1 MRYTRLLSW
10 AQGFYVAGLAL
21 GLLFIIPSA
30 WFPLQLG
37 KASIAA
43 VCMLIAAVLF
53 VLSGGIRHLLR
64 DRNPHVVL
72 IAALIPIVYLL
83 SFFFS
88 IDQSVGVTGF
98 AAESDT
104 LIFITLAFSVFV
116 LGLGLFRSM
125 WSARL
130 LLLGVTGIAAI
141 AGVFQYIVVMFGTSM
156 LPAIFSDRS
165 VNLVGKWNDLGLLIG
180 LLLLL
185 TIIWLEYGAKTTG
198 RQIGAYAVAALSVL
212 LLAIINFPLVWMLL
226 LGFCIALGL
235 WSFIGK
241 RSADAA
247 GGYISAIPWLP
258 VVGALLSFVL
268 LLWGTVVN
276 TGLTGIFPVSSLEV
290 RPSFSSSLG
299 VVKDAHGSSF
309 ERFLLGTGPQTFGDE
324 WVMHKPASVNQSL
337 FWSLDFN
344 VGFSSFITSLG
355 TVGLLGVLAW
365 LAPLLLVL
373 LALVYALRS
382 VHFTARE
389 KLYAMYLGLGGIYLW
404 SGILFYVP
412 SEILMLM
419 AFAVSG
425 ATLGFVLSKRDV
437 VEHVHT
443 RTTYSLSWVAVVIL
457 VVLVGWSTVGMGRR
471 LVAEAS
477 TNQGLLA
484 LQNGN
489 ADDAIALA
497 NKSQG
502 VEKNGDNLRLGV
514 DAGLAKLQ
522 QIAAAA
528 TTPTQQQL
536 QDFAVQAQKTIPLG
550 QAAIAMNPQDYR
562 AYLSLGRVY
571 DFLASLKV
579 AGGYENAKAA
589 YQAAAIRNP
598 TNPQIPLLLARLEA
612 QQGNLAGVQSDL
624 SQALTMKPD
633 YTDAILFVV
642 QLNVAQ
648 KDIPNAIRAATAA
661 VQSAPGVPSIWFE
674 LGLLYYSAGDT
685 KDAIP
690 PLEQAVKL
698 QSDYA
703 NAKYFLGLSYAAQNR
718 VPDAIAQFNDLEKT
732 NADNQEV
739 KLILSNLQ
747 SGKAPF
753 ANAQPPVTTTPQD
766 RTTAPISQ

>member
-37 KASIAA
+37 KVSLAA
-43 VCMLIAAVLF
+43 ICMLVAAVLF
-53 VLSGGIRHLLR
+53 VMSGGMRHLLR

-72 IAALIPIVYLL
+72 LAALVPIVYLF

-88 IDQSVGVTGF
+88 IDQSIGVTGF

-116 LGLGLFRSM
+116 LGLGLFRNM

-130 LLLGVTGIAAI
+130 LLGGVAGIAAV
-141 AGVFQYIVVMFGTSM
+141 AGVFQYIVIVFGTSL
-156 LPAIFSDRS
+156 LPTIFSDRS
-165 VNLVGKWNDLGLLIG
+165 VNLVGKWNDLGLLVG
-180 LLLLL
+180 LLVLLL
-185 TIIWLEYGAKTTG
+185 VIALEYGDLSQARKVG
-198 RQIGAYAVAALSVL
+198 VYVATAFSVL
-212 LLAIINFPLVWMLL
+212 LLAIINFPLVWTLL
-226 LGFCIALGL
+226 LVFCLALGL
-235 WSFIGK
+235 WSFVTK
-241 RSADAA
+241 RSADASV
-247 GGYISAIPWLP
+247 GYIHSVPWVP
-258 VVGALLSFVL
+258 VVGAFLSFVL

-276 TGLTGIFPVSSLEV
+276 TGLTGIFPVSTLEV
-290 RPSFSSSLG
+290 RPSFSSSLD
-299 VVKDAHGSSF
+299 VVKDAHGSSIEKF
-309 ERFLLGTGPQTFGDE
+309 MLGTGPQTFGQE

-344 VGFSSFITSLG
+344 VGFSTFVTALG
-355 TVGLLGVLAW
+355 TVGLVGVLAW
-365 LAPLLLVL
+365 LVPLLLVL
-373 LALVYALRS
+373 LALVYAVRS
-382 VHFTARE
+382 AHFNVRE
-389 KLYAMYLGLGGIYLW
+389 KLFSMYLGFASLFLWGGI
-404 SGILFYVP
+404 IFYVP
-412 SEILMLM
+412 SEIVILL
-419 AFAVSG
+419 AFAMCG
-425 ATLGFVLSKRDV
+425 AMLGFVLSKRDV
-437 VEHVHT
+437 SEHVHT
-443 RTTYSLSWVAVVIL
+443 RTTYSLSWVAVVVL
-457 VVLVGWSTVGMGRR
+457 VVLVGWTTVGMSRR
-471 LVAEAS
+471 LVAEAY

-484 LQNGN
+484 LQQGS
-489 ADDAIALA
+489 ADQAIAFA
-497 NKSQG
+497 TKSQSI
-502 VEKNGDNLRLGV
+502 EKNGDNLRLGV
-514 DAGLAKLQ
+514 DAGLTKLQ

-528 TTPTQQQL
+528 TTPSQQQL
-536 QDFAVQAQKTIPLG
+536 QEFAMQAQKTIPLG
-550 QAAIAMNPQDYR
+550 QAAIAKNPQDYR

-589 YQAAAIRNP
+589 YDAAAVRNP

-612 QQGNLAGVQSDL
+612 QHGNLQGVQTYL
-624 SQALTMKPD
+624 AQALTMKPD

-674 LGLLYYSAGDT
+674 LGLLYYSAGDIAN
-685 KDAIP
+685 AIP

-698 QSDYA
+698 QPDYA
-703 NAKYFLGLSYAAQNR
+703 NAKYFLGLSYAGQNKNQ
-718 VPDAIAQFNDLEKT
+718 DAITQFNDLQKT
-732 NADNQEV
+732 NPDNQEV

-747 SGKAPF
+747 AGRPPF
-753 ANAQPPVTTTPQD
+753 TGAVPPVTNNPQG